1 MSTAENPLAHPG
13 QVSGQRR
20 GLRDVVNG
28 LAIGMVLLAVAG
40 LALLPLRSSLDT
52 ATVALLLLAPGVV
65 AAVVGG
71 RWAGLAVSFSAT
83 AVLNI
88 GFLRPYGGLKV
99 DVADEVVDLVVFGGM
114 ALLAAGL
121 FARESDRRR
130 AAEAWALHSQHLAN
144 ENATIRTERERLA
157 AEAIGLGLA
166 GAHRS
171 ALLRSVSHDLR
182 TPLATI
188 QAVVTDLRD
197 ADTYDQASRAE
208 LLDLV
213 ADEAERLDRLVA
225 NLLSLSRIDAGALVP
240 VCQAIPLEE
249 LFEDCVRRHARLVR
263 DRKVVYEISFAF
275 PLVDA
280 DWVLIDQV
288 LTNLLANAVRHAP
301 EGSRISISAHRLGE
315 SMVEVAVSDQGPG
328 VPAAL
333 RESIF
338 IPFRT
343 GPGSA
348 SSGVGLA
355 IARAIVE
362 AHGGTIK
369 VDDAEP
375 TGARVAFTL
384 PIHHG

>member
-1 MSTAENPLAHPG
+1 MA
-13 QVSGQRR
+13 R
-20 GLRDVVNG
+20 GLALGAVT
-28 LAIGMVLLAVAG
+28 LAVAG
-40 LALLPLRSSLDT
+40 LALLPFRSDLDT
-52 ATVALLLLAPGVV
+52 ATVALVLLIPGVV

-71 RWAGLAVSFSAT
+71 RRAGLVISFSAT
-83 AVLNI
+83 VVLNV

-99 DVADEVVDLVVFGGM
+99 DVADEVVDLIVFGGM

-130 AAEAWALHSQHLAN
+130 AAEAWASHSERLAH

-166 GAHRS
+166 GEHRS

-188 QAVVTDLRD
+188 QAVATDLRD
-197 ADTYDQASRAE
+197 ADTYDQASRAD

-213 ADEAERLDRLVA
+213 VDEAERLDRLVA

-240 VCQAIPLEE
+240 VRQAIPLEE
-249 LFEDCVRRHARLVR
+249 LFEDCVQRHARLVR
-263 DRKVVYEISFAF
+263 DRKVAYEIPFAF

-280 DWVLIDQV
+280 DWALIDQV

-301 EGSRISISAHRLGE
+301 EGSRITISASLKGE
-315 SMVEVAVSDQGPG
+315 TMVEVAVTDQGPG
-328 VPAAL
+328 VPADL
-333 RESIF
+333 QESIF
-338 IPFRT
+338 TPFRT

-362 AHGGTIK
+362 VHGGTIR
-369 VDDAEP
+369 VENVEP
-375 TGARVAFTL
+375 IGARVAFTL
-384 PIHHG
+384 PIHHA